1 MLSSFNIGMVETILY
16 SALALVTAWL
26 IFDSVRLRLKNR
38 RFLKEIIQLS
48 LNASAYSDKI
58 SNLQEEL
65 SVVESDG
72 FLKFVSESREWA
84 FDYIENVQ
92 KTIDDLR
99 YAIDAKDQFLVTEA
113 HEKLISFLPEED
125 KAKK

>member
-99 YAIDAKDQFLVTEA
+99 SAIDAKDQFLVTEA